1 MQDKIFIDTNIY
13 IYMKVCSE
21 NIKKHELSKEL
32 LNNKNI
38 ILTTQVIKELSN
50 VLIKKNIDKIIL
62 KKFINYIY
70 SLCEVKNIS
79 QDELINAITIKEKYK
94 FQYFDSLIIASA
106 LANKCSILYSEDMQ
120 HGQIIENSLTII
132 NPLIKDA

>member
-1 MQDKIFIDTNIY
+1 MQDKIFIDTNIF

-106 LANKCSILYSEDMQ
+106 LANKCSVLYSEDMQ